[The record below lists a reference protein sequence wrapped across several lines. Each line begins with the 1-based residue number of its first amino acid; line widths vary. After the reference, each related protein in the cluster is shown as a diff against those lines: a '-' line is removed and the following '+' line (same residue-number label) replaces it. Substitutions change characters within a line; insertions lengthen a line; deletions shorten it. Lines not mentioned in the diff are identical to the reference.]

1 MQSSAA
7 LAPVPEPPSDPVASG
22 AWPSAVQE
30 EPWHLQVAPGNGIV
44 VCERYPVNLPVTV
57 RWAGVDRRRSAVDVS
72 EEGVFVESPDQAPA
86 GELVQIVAVL
96 PGGTVLRGLCTV
108 ERAVSPDEASFCGGM
123 PGMGLRFF
131 LMDGGLKKRW
141 SEYLGHLQAGTLPQ
155 PVDEERSEHH
165 KDDPD
170 AIQLTRRRQARKFG
184 KFRVRMSSQGSLQD
198 FYTQNVSRGGMFIAH
213 PRPLDPGEV
222 LSLYIVHPVTGR
234 EFALQAQVRWTRA
247 KSAKSESG
255 MGVQLLDC
263 PEEEFV
269 DFVNEG

>member
-1 MQSSAA
+1 MQTSSAA
-7 LAPVPEPPSDPVASG
+7 ALASVEVPPEAPAARTGAEVSEPV
-22 AWPSAVQE
+22 
-30 EPWHLQVAPGNGIV
+30 HLQIAPGNGIV
-44 VCERYPVNLPVTV
+44 VCDRYPVNLPVTV
-57 RWAGVDRRRSAVDVS
+57 RWGGRDRRRSAVDVS
-72 EEGVFVESPDQAPA
+72 EEGIFVESPDQASA
-86 GELVQIVAVL
+86 GELIQIVAVL
-96 PGGTVLRGLCTV
+96 PGGAVLRGLCNV
-108 ERAVSPDEASFCGGM
+108 ERAVSPDEAAFCGGM

-131 LMDGGLKKRW
+131 LMDGGLKQRW
-141 SEYLGHLQAGTLPQ
+141 SEYLRQLQDGTLPQ
-155 PVDEERSEHH
+155 PIDEERTEHY

-170 AIQLTRRRQARKFG
+170 AIQLTRRRQARKMG
-184 KFRVRMSSQGSLQD
+184 KFRVRMSSKGSLTD

-234 EFALQAQVRWTRA
+234 EFALQAQVRWTRQ
-247 KSAKSESG
+247 KSAVAESG